1 MRRMDQI
8 LVEIALD
15 GRIRYAIGALAG
27 LGFAMLGFALVPQFL
42 AEWPAITPRL
52 LGLGFPA
59 FGVGVFLW
67 LSFIPAPHALAIRA
81 DGSAV
86 FTRSITTWWRF
97 FDVQETLPPGAIKG
111 VEVELAEAVLGTTNS
126 GDTDTGASS
135 REWRLVLRLAD
146 GTMREVQRSPGRA
159 SLDQKAAALRGALA
173 AL

>member
-1 MRRMDQI
+1 MDQI

-27 LGFAMLGFALVPQFL
+27 LGFAMVGFALVPQFL

-59 FGVGVFLW
+59 FGLGMFLW

-97 FDVQETLPPGAIKG
+97 FDMQETLLPGTIKG
-111 VEVELAEAVLGTTNS
+111 VEVELAEAVLGTTNT

-146 GTMREVQRSPGRA
+146 GTTREVQRTPGRA
-159 SLDQKAAALRGALA
+159 SLDRKAEALRGALA

>member
-1 MRRMDQI
+1 MDQI

-27 LGFAMLGFALVPQFL
+27 LGFAVVGFALVPQFL

-59 FGVGVFLW
+59 FGLGMFLW

-97 FDVQETLPPGAIKG
+97 FDMQETLPPGTIKG
-111 VEVELAEAVLGTTNS
+111 VEVELAEAVLGTTNT

-146 GTMREVQRSPGRA
+146 GTTREVQRTPGRA
-159 SLDQKAAALRGALA
+159 SLDRKAEALRGALA

>member
-1 MRRMDQI
+1 MDQI

-27 LGFAMLGFALVPQFL
+27 LGFAMVGLALLPQFL

-52 LGLGFPA
+52 LGLGFPIL
-59 FGVGVFLW
+59 GLGMFLW

-97 FDVQETLPPGAIKG
+97 FDAFETLPPGAIKG

-146 GTMREVQRSPGRA
+146 GTMREVQRS
-159 SLDQKAAALRGALA
+159 
-173 AL
+173 

>member
-1 MRRMDQI
+1 MDQI

-27 LGFAMLGFALVPQFL
+27 LGFAMAGFALVPRFL
-42 AEWPAITPRL
+42 ADWPAITPRL

-59 FGVGVFLW
+59 FGLGMFLW

-86 FTRSITTWWRF
+86 FTRSVTTWWRF
-97 FDVQETLPPGAIKG
+97 FDIHETLPPGTIKG
-111 VEVELAEAVLGTTNS
+111 VEVELAEAVQGTTNS

-146 GTMREVQRSPGRA
+146 GAVREVQRSPGRA
-159 SLDQKAAALRGALA
+159 SLDEKAAALRGALK
-173 AL
+173 LP

>member
-1 MRRMDQI
+1 MDQI

>member
-1 MRRMDQI
+1 MDQI

-27 LGFAMLGFALVPQFL
+27 LGFAMVGLALLPQFL

-52 LGLGFPA
+52 LGLGFPIL
-59 FGVGVFLW
+59 GLGMFLW

-111 VEVELAEAVLGTTNS
+111 VEVELAEAVLGTNNS
-126 GDTDTGASS
+126 VDTDTGASS

>member
-1 MRRMDQI
+1 
-8 LVEIALD
+8 VEIALD

-27 LGFAMLGFALVPQFL
+27 FGFAMVGLALLPRFL

-52 LGLGFPA
+52 LGLGFPIL
-59 FGVGVFLW
+59 GLGMFLW
-67 LSFIPAPHALAIRA
+67 LSLIPAPHALSIRA
-81 DGSAV
+81 DGSAF

-97 FDVQETLPPGAIKG
+97 FDVFENLPPGAIKG